1 MKTIISVLHRVENAV
16 LVLLLLAMILLAG
29 FDILART
36 FAGSGVVWI
45 PPILRVMVLWL
56 GLLGAL
62 YATRSREHI
71 SIDILSRWLSPK
83 TKLVVNCITTLFAA
97 VVCAVI
103 AWHSHIFV
111 SYAYE
116 FGDMAF
122 ANIPVWPLQAIIPV
136 TFSLMTL
143 RFVIHV
149 AIDIRSLLINS
160 NSVEEAA

>member
-1 MKTIISVLHRVENAV
+1 MKTIIAVLHRVENAV
-16 LVLLLLAMILLAG
+16 LVSLLLAMILLAG

-83 TKLVVNCITTLFAA
+83 SKLAINALTSLFAA
-97 VVCAVI
+97 AICFVI
-103 AWHSHIFV
+103 AWHSHVFV

-122 ANIPVWPLQAIIPV
+122 ANIPAWPLQAVIPV
-136 TFSLMTL
+136 TFGLMAV

-149 AIDIRSLLINS
+149 GIDIRALLNNGNS
-160 NSVEEAA
+160 AEEAA